1 MLDLAN
7 IRKFENLELLA
18 KEMVEGF
25 ITGLHRSPYHGFSVE
40 FAEHKLYNF
49 GESTKA
55 IDWKV
60 FAKTDRLYTKQYEEE
75 TNLRASILI
84 DSSASMHYPTPNK
97 DKLRF
102 SVYAAAALSMLL
114 TRQRDAVG
122 LISYTDQIDFQSEQK
137 STKIHLSQL
146 FGKMDELLVSPPK
159 EGPTQTADCLHQI
172 AKKLRK
178 RSLIIIFTDMFQSE
192 SSLDDIF
199 SSLQHMKHQKHEILL
214 FHVSD
219 YKTEKEFTFE
229 DRPYKMRD
237 LESGEVMTLQPHQ
250 VKEVYKKTMEDFYQK
265 VKLGC
270 GKLKIDFIEVDVH
283 ETFDKVL
290 GAYLIKRKKMR

>member
-84 DSSASMHYPTPNK
+84 DSSASMHYPAPNK